1 MNQNGKDLSLALTA
15 PFPPDAVRWVPLA
28 VKGNRA
34 LVAAYLD
41 ARAIMH
47 RLDTVF
53 GVGGWSD
60 SYEVL
65 SSGSVVCTL
74 AVKVENEWVHKMDV
88 GSPSTQPDDGDKLK
102 AAFTDAL
109 KRAAVKLGIGRY
121 LYRLQNQWCDYDPQ
135 AKRLTTTPALPA
147 WALPAAGKNGSVSDK
162 LSA

>member
-88 GSPSTQPDDGDKLK
+88 GSPSSQPDDGDKLK
-102 AAFTDAL
+102 AALSLSPSSGWVLGEPTSVFSTHSPSTLTASVQTTD
-109 KRAAVKLGIGRY
+109 
-121 LYRLQNQWCDYDPQ
+121 PE
-135 AKRLTTTPALPA
+135 
-147 WALPAAGKNGSVSDK
+147 GSTR
-162 LSA
+162 